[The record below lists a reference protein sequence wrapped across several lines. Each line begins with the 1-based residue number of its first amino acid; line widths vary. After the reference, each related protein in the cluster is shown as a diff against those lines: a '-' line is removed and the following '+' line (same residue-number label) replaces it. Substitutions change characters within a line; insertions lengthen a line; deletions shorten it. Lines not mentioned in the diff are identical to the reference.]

1 MIIHDHEWPLLKGA
15 SATSWRKRCR
25 SCRRGAMPRPVR
37 CGSSLRA
44 SSRRALRPR
53 GLPQN
58 RHAATHPPHAKHNP
72 GPQDAQAQTVEKE
85 ETATTVR
92 SQHWVPARRMR
103 CVYRQ
108 SPALEG
114 KSAAASVVPH
124 GHRPPSPHT
133 HARRRSLS
141 RRRCSSLSSS
151 GKASRSTCR
160 SDPAEISPRS
170 RRDLAAIS
178 PRYQAPKPDDPREV
192 SPLYLCCISTVSPL
206 YLRRCRNR

>member
-1 MIIHDHEWPLLKGA
+1 MSQIERDMFAPLQPTPPRPRTLHPTLAGRHRQGA
-15 SATSWRKRCR
+15 VHRQGGGRRASLLHLTYISATSRVYRQKH
-25 SCRRGAMPRPVR
+25 SPGA
-37 CGSSLRA
+37 
-44 SSRRALRPR
+44 
-53 GLPQN
+53 
-58 RHAATHPPHAKHNP
+58 K
-72 GPQDAQAQTVEKE
+72 DAQAQTVEKGE
-85 ETATTVR
+85 SATAVR

-133 HARRRSLS
+133 RARRRSLS